1 MWIKSALPPRRALRS
16 SCRPSA
22 RWRPFRERVA
32 NVHRALAAG
41 QEQTCD
47 DSEPDTTDAFMLA
60 IAANSCDGT
69 AVNATCA
76 HTCISGYVNGSVTC
90 SSAPAAE
97 GEEATSF
104 FEVVPCVGSSGAC
117 QVLHALLCPAA
128 RYSATL
134 GGPLQSAGRTGP
146 RWGRRS
152 SLTRARTAE
161 PEAEPEAGCDPA
173 TLPPGY
179 TAENVE
185 ATTAAGLGVAC
196 QAGYEGAAE
205 ASCAEGV
212 FSFAGCTG

>member
-1 MWIKSALPPRRALRS
+1 MRGAGAAPMRRSPGSRCGSRALFPRAARS
-16 SCRPSA
+16 APAVAPPA

-134 GGPLQSAGRTGP
+134 GGPLQSAGRQGRVGGGGP
-146 RWGRRS
+146 R
-152 SLTRARTAE
+152 
-161 PEAEPEAGCDPA
+161 
-173 TLPPGY
+173 
-179 TAENVE
+179 
-185 ATTAAGLGVAC
+185 
-196 QAGYEGAAE
+196 
-205 ASCAEGV
+205 
-212 FSFAGCTG
+212 